1 MGTSRKQGETWAQV
15 GPVLSGAEFGFDSSC
30 GHQPVVRSW
39 QAVWEFGPQQV
50 GLAAQVTP
58 EEKAGGGP
66 CPMGSPLPLAPS
78 RRGASGAGGSEDR
91 SWFFLG
97 APWPVSSI
105 STPFP
110 RAHLTPSKRRLMTGL
125 AEGLPSSTESLSVPL
140 CLHREAWGRLVPP
153 EACLM

>member
-1 MGTSRKQGETWAQV
+1 
-15 GPVLSGAEFGFDSSC
+15 
-30 GHQPVVRSW
+30 
-39 QAVWEFGPQQV
+39 
-50 GLAAQVTP
+50 
-58 EEKAGGGP
+58 
-66 CPMGSPLPLAPS
+66 MGSALPLAHPEW
-78 RRGASGAGGSEDR
+78 GASWQVAQKIDLG
-91 SWFFLG
+91 FFLG

-125 AEGLPSSTESLSVPL
+125 AEGAPTSTESLSVPL